1 MYPLP
6 TVDTLKCLTNLPLSQ
21 APPQM
26 CWGRAWEQGRRL
38 NIGQMNTF
46 LETIMHTENCLDRH
60 AEKDPSRVAL
70 IWEKDEPNQQEKVTY
85 RYNAS
90 MIKHRQS
97 CRLYNKWEIAW

>member
-38 NIGQMNTF
+38 NMGQMNTF

-85 RYNAS
+85 RYSAS

-97 CRLYNKWEIAW
+97 CRLYNKWEIAS